1 MMIKNCDKYTLT
13 SDFNGLKAGTVF
25 EVAGFDIENGTITMM
40 TENLEFCGMN
50 VTAGVVVDAD
60 ALKKKFAP
68 YPLQFN
74 VDENNNVK
82 KKREFSKWDTLD
94 FYIEDDV
101 ELSGNYEID
110 VLLYNEFAIDG
121 LIKWRT
127 NGKRTEVKIET
138 EDGEFKGH
146 ACCSAND
153 DFDINKGVT
162 IAAYRA
168 LKKMIDSY
176 IEEVGK

>member
-1 MMIKNCDKYTLT
+1 MMIKNGDKYTLT

-40 TENLEFCGMN
+40 TENLEFCGMT

-60 ALKKKFAP
+60 ALNKKFAP
-68 YPLQFN
+68 YE
-74 VDENNNVK
+74 DEDNKGCN
-82 KKREFSKWDTLD
+82 KKREFSKWKALD
-94 FYIEDDV
+94 YYIEDDV
-101 ELSGNYEID
+101 VICGKPAIDEI
-110 VLLYNEFAIDG
+110 LYDGFAIDE

-138 EDGEFKGH
+138 ENGEFKGH

-153 DFDINKGVT
+153 DFNINKGVT

>member
-1 MMIKNCDKYTLT
+1 MMIKNGDKYTLT

-40 TENLEFCGMN
+40 TENLEFCGMT

-60 ALKKKFAP
+60 ALKKKFVP
-68 YPLQFN
+68 CK
-74 VDENNNVK
+74 DEDNKGCN
-82 KKREFSKWDTLD
+82 KKREFSKWKELD

-101 ELSGNYEID
+101 EVSGCYEID
-110 VLLYNEFAIDG
+110 NMLYNEFVDDG
-121 LIKWRT
+121 FVKWRT
-127 NGKRTEVKIET
+127 NGKRTEVKIKT